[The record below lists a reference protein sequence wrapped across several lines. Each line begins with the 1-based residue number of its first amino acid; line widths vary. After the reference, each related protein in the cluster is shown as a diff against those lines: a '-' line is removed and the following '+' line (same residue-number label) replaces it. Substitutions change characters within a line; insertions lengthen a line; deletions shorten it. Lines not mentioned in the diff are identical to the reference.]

1 MADTLI
7 KKLQIGDGVY
17 TFNATQLNGHE
28 SSYYATAE
36 ELRTHLQAVTGA
48 LVYKGSL
55 LSSSSTTGYTPA
67 AEKGHVYVTS
77 VAGTVNGIKCES
89 GDMWICHTACDA
101 ATSANASTI

>member
-36 ELRTHLQAVTGA
+36 ELRAHLQAVTGA

-55 LSSSSTTGYTPA
+55 LSSTSTTGYTPA

-89 GDMWICHTACDA
+89 GDMWICHTACAA
-101 ATSANASTI
+101 ATSANAATI